1 MESSV
6 QVGNGRLGG
15 TAATNAAEHLR
26 AHLFILVVVLVV
38 LLLFLVVVAVEIV
51 VVGTPRTEGAEG
63 GCGGAP

>member
-26 AHLFILVVVLVV
+26 THLFILVVVLVV
-38 LLLFLVVVAVEIV
+38 VVLVVVVAVEIV